1 LNEQK
6 HVAGLRRHLVGGVSL
21 SHLSTELRS
30 CSVNSRRVPWL
41 FSIQLRE
48 FAAQSFAILLMH
60 LLGMQELGQKL
71 PRPRSVV
78 AALLKLGNECQL
90 PLDYDLALGYVL
102 LRQGKVIQ
110 HHLPIHA
117 PAYDVESSAVSCKK
131 VLSR

>member
-1 LNEQK
+1 A
-6 HVAGLRRHLVGGVSL
+6 V
-21 SHLSTELRS
+21 LRS

-60 LLGMQELGQKL
+60 LLGMQELGQKH

-110 HHLPIHA
+110 HHLPIHC
-117 PAYDVESSAVSCKK
+117 PAYHAANLKLYPRVIQEMGGLHGGSNAFEPKS
-131 VLSR
+131 